1 MYLDGITS
9 LGGGASSGTENN
21 ADAGLGKQ
29 DFLELL
35 VAQLGH
41 QDPMQPM
48 ENTEFVAQLAQFSS
62 LEQLMGVNSN
72 LGLLQVAQMSMT
84 NSQIAG
90 LIGKEVEAAGGS
102 IQVTGPGEQDV
113 NFELDGAAESV
124 EIRIT
129 TSDGVDVKTI
139 TGGAMG
145 AGLNS
150 VTWDGK
156 DRFGNP
162 VKAGSYNVKVI
173 ARDAEGNDVTASTK
187 IKGVVTG
194 ISYQGGIPLLE
205 VGDTKIQVGEV
216 VAVRVP
222 GSTSNNESSP

>member
-1 MYLDGITS
+1 MNIAGIS
-9 LGGGASSGTENN
+9 GLGGGSSVG
-21 ADAGLGKQ
+21 AGQVDAELGKQ

-35 VAQLGH
+35 VAQLGN
-41 QDPMQPM
+41 QDPLQPM

-72 LGLLQVAQMSMT
+72 IGLLQVAQMSMT
-84 NSQIAG
+84 NSQVAG
-90 LIGKEVEAAGGS
+90 LIGKEVEATGGS
-102 IQVTGPGEQDV
+102 IQVTGPGDQDV
-113 NFELDGAAESV
+113 NFDLDGAAESV

-129 TSDGVDVKTI
+129 TSEGVEVKTI
-139 TGGAMG
+139 NSGAKG

-173 ARDAEGNDVTASTK
+173 ARDAEGNEVKASTK
-187 IKGVVTG
+187 VKGVVTG
-194 ISYQGGIPLLE
+194 VSYQNGIPLLE
-205 VGDTKIQVGEV
+205 IGDTKIQVGEV
-216 VAVRVP
+216 TAVRVP
-222 GSTSNNESSP
+222 GATTTEDETSP